1 MLSSF
6 SYVFFTAMKVLFL
19 WTTPVSGACLT
30 ISPYVMDVTPRS
42 ATIRWETN
50 ANFISQLC
58 HREKFSTAWK
68 LTPSEDFRGAHLR
81 AVTLVDLAAETLYE
95 YRVIASSTTSL
106 SVCSDQS
113 AIPFCEVVRRSLS
126 ADLSTYFK
134 CQEEYIARRIEAGD
148 EQWLLDSE
156 EFEYS
161 NTLPACNGSRTT
173 LPPNDS
179 APSSP
184 HTAVAAR
191 RPLQMQSP
199 NCADLVF
206 EFTTHPKIGACGK
219 VFTSWWLGD
228 AGEGTL
234 NQVRVRDAAMKFL
247 DSDWEA
253 TVALGDNAYPSGTS
267 HEYRTKFFGYYCRQ
281 FSKVP
286 LYPAM
291 GNHDFYTSTAYPE
304 LAGPFFDY
312 FVPGLPS
319 RSAYRSS
326 YSFKYARAHIL
337 IVDFT
342 SWNVWTD
349 DSFWTWVENDLRAAR
364 ASSETDWILVGQH
377 FPPYSKGS
385 HDSDTESRL
394 IRIRE
399 RFILLTDRYGVDVS
413 ITGHSHS
420 YERSHLLHGHRGESS
435 TLTAD
440 MILQRGTG
448 NNSIFSKSHGC
459 DWSGTVHVVTGSAS
473 KTDPVAKTTGL
484 NSSAHDVA
492 VISHCSV
499 VIRIDGSSLVSTCV
513 GANGIIVD
521 RFTVNLRTCRLSGT
535 TPSPVCSDHPPP
547 GNDYTCAQQ
556 AKWGKCNEPWMD
568 GYCCATCFQ
577 CEGCV

>member
-6 SYVFFTAMKVLFL
+6 SYVFFTAMAVLLL

-30 ISPYVMDVTPRS
+30 ISPYVMDVT
-42 ATIRWETN
+42 ATGATVRWETN
-50 ANFISQLC
+50 DEVISQMC

-68 LTPSEDFRGAHLR
+68 LTPSEGMRGAHLR
-81 AVTLVDLAAETLYE
+81 AVTLVDLAAETRYE
-95 YRVIASSTTSL
+95 YRVIASSTTSP
-106 SVCSDQS
+106 SVCNDHS
-113 AIPFCEVVRRSLS
+113 AISPCEVVRRSLS
-126 ADLSTYFK
+126 ADLSTYFN
-134 CQEEYIARRIEAGD
+134 CQEEFIARRAEAGD
-148 EQWLLDSE
+148 EPWHLDSE
-156 EFEYS
+156 EFEYI
-161 NTLPACNGSRTT
+161 NTLPACNESGVT
-173 LPPNDS
+173 LARNRS
-179 APSSP
+179 AFRRLLRAPSSP

-206 EFTTHPKIGACGK
+206 EFKTYPIIGACGK

-234 NQVRVRDAAMKFL
+234 NQIRVRDAAMKFL
-247 DSDWEA
+247 DSDWDA

-267 HEYRTKFFGYYCRQ
+267 YQYRTKFFGYYCGQ
-281 FSKVP
+281 FSKAP

-326 YSFKYARAHIL
+326 YSFKYARVHVL
-337 IVDFT
+337 IADFT
-342 SWNVWTD
+342 SWKVWTD
-349 DSFWTWVENDLRAAR
+349 AGFWTWVENDLRAAR

-399 RFILLTDRYGVDVS
+399 RFNLLTDRYGVDLS

-420 YERSHLLHGHRGESS
+420 YERSHLLQGHRGESS
-435 TLTAD
+435 TLTAE

-459 DWSGTVHVVTGSAS
+459 EWSGTVHMVTGSAS
-473 KTDPVAKTTGL
+473 KTDTAAETTGL
-484 NSSAHDVA
+484 SHAAHDIA

-513 GANGIIVD
+513 GADGVIVD
-521 RFTVNLRTCRLSGT
+521 RFTVNSRTCR
-535 TPSPVCSDHPPP
+535 PS
-547 GNDYTCAQQ
+547 
-556 AKWGKCNEPWMD
+556 
-568 GYCCATCFQ
+568 
-577 CEGCV
+577 